1 MEKAQFLLV
10 KLTISMAIF
19 NSKLL
24 VITGGYILVQHARDL
39 SHQNG
44 GFLANHNGIFSQPQY
59 CVFFFCQQVE
69 DQKRD
74 D

>member
-44 GFLANHNGIFSQPQY
+44 GFLANHNTV
-59 CVFFFCQQVE
+59 CFFCQQVE